1 MNEERTG
8 LNRVNEHSFIT
19 DFFVTDDLE
28 ASEQF
33 LQIKSRSRGF
43 SKQIK

>member
-1 MNEERTG
+1 
-8 LNRVNEHSFIT
+8 
-19 DFFVTDDLE
+19 VTDDLE